1 MQNIVHLPQGNETTR
16 NAIQEEC
23 PLTEVECQIGNAEDV
38 NAWPNDTI
46 LASRLKKLIQ
56 GLHALQTRTD
66 IPKEHVP
73 VSYSELP
80 HPELK

>member
-1 MQNIVHLPQGNETTR
+1 MLYVQNETIR

-23 PLTEVECQIGNAEDV
+23 PLTTDEARSQIGNAEDV

-46 LASRLKKLIQ
+46 LASRLKRLIQ

-66 IPKEHVP
+66 IPKQHVP